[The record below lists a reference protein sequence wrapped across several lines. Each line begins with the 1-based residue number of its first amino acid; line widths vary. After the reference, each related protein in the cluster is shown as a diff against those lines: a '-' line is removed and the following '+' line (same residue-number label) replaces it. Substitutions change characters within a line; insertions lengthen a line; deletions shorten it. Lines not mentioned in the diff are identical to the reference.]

1 MARFSQQ
8 KENVLE
14 IKPLTHVILDTF
26 LLVVLLFIVRMIE
39 LILMMLLNVNVRT
52 INLTFFKLLDYISI
66 SLAVDCGAPD
76 PPDPNGSIHFTT
88 TTLGSRVVYS
98 CNKCFVTVGKSVS
111 ICQANG
117 KYSNPAPVC
126 KRMPLYL
133 FN

>member
-1 MARFSQQ
+1 M
-8 KENVLE
+8 
-14 IKPLTHVILDTF
+14 
-26 LLVVLLFIVRMIE
+26 E
-39 LILMMLLNVNVRT
+39 LILMMPLYANVRT

-76 PPDPNGSIHFTT
+76 PADPNGSIHFTT

-98 CNKCFVTVGKSVS
+98 CNKGFFTDDESVS

-117 KYSNPAPVC
+117 EWSNQAPVC